1 MRLTDIMSSMGLA
14 GWAVAAM
21 VLFILV
27 YVVQALWTFSPRNR
41 DLMARGASMPL
52 DDDLLIA
59 PAEAQ
64 PTHSKD
70 SRPAGPAN

>member
-14 GWAVAAM
+14 GWTVAAM

-41 DLMARGASMPL
+41 DVMARGANMPL

-59 PAEAQ
+59 PTAAQ
-64 PTHSKD
+64 PTHSTD
-70 SRPAGPAN
+70 GRPTGSAN

>member
-14 GWAVAAM
+14 GWTVTAM

-41 DLMARGASMPL
+41 ELMARGANMPL
-52 DDDLLIA
+52 DDDLRVA
-59 PAEAQ
+59 PAQAL
-64 PTHSKD
+64 PTPSQD
-70 SRPAGPAN
+70 SRPVGPAN